1 MGIQTKVRHVSWALD
16 ALWNKAR
23 GDFFLSEGTLLLE
36 KPAMTGFVVAVGL
49 IFLVAAPAVA
59 HDTSENRVATAGV
72 AEDATEAAGATGGA
86 VIDPPPPRVVDF
98 VVAQPLPSH
107 SLVIQERIAIGVP
120 VPDTVFLTV
129 VPADKR
135 YGFALVN
142 DKRVIADVGTRTV
155 VELVDK

>member
-1 MGIQTKVRHVSWALD
+1 
-16 ALWNKAR
+16 
-23 GDFFLSEGTLLLE
+23 
-36 KPAMTGFVVAVGL
+36 MTGFVVAVGL

-59 HDTSENRVATAGV
+59 HDTSENRVATVGV

-86 VIDPPPPRVVDF
+86 VIDPPPRVVDF

-107 SLVIQERIAIGVP
+107 ALVVQERIAIGVP

-129 VPADKR
+129 VPA
-135 YGFALVN
+135 GSALVN